1 MKKEELKKFLEELKY
16 EESSIDDILELV
28 DNESDI
34 KSLYEKID
42 FLNKVG
48 VTRRRN

>member
-16 EESSIDDILELV
+16 EESSIGDILELV

-34 KSLYEKID
+34 KSLYEKI
-42 FLNKVG
+42 LC
-48 VTRRRN
+48 